1 MPAFILYIM
10 LKNLTVTI
18 KVTSQTQSK
27 ILHFVFQIDFEPI
40 FFVNTKYINMTES
53 GTNETPEK
61 SKFWPY
67 LGLPEIKINYS

>member
-18 KVTSQTQSK
+18 KVTSHTQNQK
-27 ILHFVFQIDFEPI
+27 YFVFQIDFEPI

-61 SKFWPY
+61 SKSY
-67 LGLPEIKINYS
+67 LGVP